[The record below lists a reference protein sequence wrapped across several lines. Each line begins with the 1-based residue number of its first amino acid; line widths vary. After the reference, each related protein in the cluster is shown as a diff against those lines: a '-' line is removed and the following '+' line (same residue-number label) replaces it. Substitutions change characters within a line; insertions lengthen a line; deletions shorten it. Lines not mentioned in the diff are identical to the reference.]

1 MMQQFNLFKAQHP
14 EAVLLFRV
22 GDFYETYGEDA
33 VIASKVL
40 GLVLT
45 KRSNASANSV
55 EMAGFPHHS
64 IESYLS
70 KLVRAGYK
78 VAVCDQLEDPKMT
91 KKLVKRGITELV
103 TPGIAYSDQ
112 LLEQKE
118 NNYLAA
124 LYFNGSE
131 RSGAAFLDISTGS
144 FSIAEGNKDYLE
156 VLLND
161 MAPKEILLQREYVKG
176 FKEHFGEHW
185 YISQMDEWA
194 FNPIACREKLLK
206 QLNVETL
213 KGFGVEG
220 MVNGIT
226 AAGSLLFYLE
236 SNFNAG
242 VAHICSLKRIDR
254 ESFVWMDSFTFR
266 NLEIFSSAAGKEG
279 TTLLQVMDKSLS
291 PQGGRLLR
299 SWLAMPLKS
308 KEEIER
314 RQGVV
319 QYFADFEQ
327 KREAVRELVSQ
338 VGDLERIV
346 ARAAAGKI
354 MPKEV
359 MQLLRGLSMMGPLKS
374 LALEDGVEEL
384 ATLAEGIET
393 FENLRRII
401 GEQMMAEPAS
411 LFGKGDI
418 IANGVDAELD
428 DLRSIARHS
437 KEYLLNLQQQESER
451 SGITSLKVGYNNIF
465 GYYLEVRNTHKDK
478 VPAEWIR
485 KQTLVNAER
494 YITQE
499 LKEYEEKILGA
510 EEKILAIE
518 QRIYA
523 SIVAKIQQEI
533 RAIQQSSAIVAQ
545 IDLLSAFAQ
554 LAVENNYSRPI
565 IDQSLE
571 IEIRQGR
578 HPVIERNM
586 PLGQEYVANDIKLD
600 SQGEQIIILTGP
612 NMAGKSALLRQ
623 TALIVLMAQTGSF
636 VPAAYARIGIV
647 DKVFTRVGAS
657 DNISK
662 GESTFMVEM
671 TETSTILHNLS
682 PRSLVL
688 LDEIGRGTSTFDGM
702 SIAWAIVEYIHQNGQ
717 GAKTL
722 FATHYHEL
730 NELEERYPRI
740 KNYHIAVKEVGNSVI
755 FLRKLLPGGVAHSF
769 GIHVA
774 RMAGMPMQVVE
785 SAQRIL
791 AKLESERGEEAAKSL
806 GRATR
811 PESMQL
817 TLFQLD
823 DPLLLDIKDESA
835 VDLFHDLIDSGKQ
848 SGEQLDGPFFQS
860 FCHDGMVC
868 ICACLC
874 GNFPCLVPC
883 KIVFIHQN
891 SHQFCDRHCRMR
903 II

>member
-359 MQLLRGLSMMGPLKS
+359 MQLLRGLSIMGPLKS

-401 GEQMMAEPAS
+401 GEQMMPEPAS

-823 DPLLLDIKDESA
+823 DPLLLDIKDKLMKMDINTMSP
-835 VDLFHDLIDSGKQ
+835 
-848 SGEQLDGPFFQS
+848 LDAFDALRELKRQMGLK
-860 FCHDGMVC
+860 V
-868 ICACLC
+868 
-874 GNFPCLVPC
+874 
-883 KIVFIHQN
+883 
-891 SHQFCDRHCRMR
+891 
-903 II
+903 

>member
-308 KEEIER
+308 QEEIER

-359 MQLLRGLSMMGPLKS
+359 MQLLRGLSIMGPLKS

-428 DLRSIARHS
+428 DLRRVARHS

-823 DPLLLDIKDESA
+823 DPLLLDIKDKLMKMDINTMSP
-835 VDLFHDLIDSGKQ
+835 
-848 SGEQLDGPFFQS
+848 LDAFDALRELKRQMGLK
-860 FCHDGMVC
+860 V
-868 ICACLC
+868 
-874 GNFPCLVPC
+874 
-883 KIVFIHQN
+883 
-891 SHQFCDRHCRMR
+891 
-903 II
+903 

>member
-131 RSGAAFLDISTGS
+131 RSGVAFLDISTGS

-359 MQLLRGLSMMGPLKS
+359 MQLLRGLSIMGPLKS

-393 FENLRRII
+393 FETLRRII

-418 IANGVDAELD
+418 IANGVDAEPD

-823 DPLLLDIKDESA
+823 DPLLLDIKDKLMKMDINTMSP
-835 VDLFHDLIDSGKQ
+835 
-848 SGEQLDGPFFQS
+848 LDAFDALRELKRQMGLK
-860 FCHDGMVC
+860 V
-868 ICACLC
+868 
-874 GNFPCLVPC
+874 
-883 KIVFIHQN
+883 
-891 SHQFCDRHCRMR
+891 
-903 II
+903 

>member
-131 RSGAAFLDISTGS
+131 RSGVAFLDISTGS

-327 KREAVRELVSQ
+327 KREAVRELVAQ

-359 MQLLRGLSMMGPLKS
+359 MQLLRGLSIMGPLKS

-823 DPLLLDIKDESA
+823 DPLLLDIKDKLMKMDINTMSP
-835 VDLFHDLIDSGKQ
+835 
-848 SGEQLDGPFFQS
+848 LDAFDALRELKRQMGLK
-860 FCHDGMVC
+860 V
-868 ICACLC
+868 
-874 GNFPCLVPC
+874 
-883 KIVFIHQN
+883 
-891 SHQFCDRHCRMR
+891 
-903 II
+903 

>member
-131 RSGAAFLDISTGS
+131 RSGVAFLDISTGS

-327 KREAVRELVSQ
+327 KREAVRELVAQ

-359 MQLLRGLSMMGPLKS
+359 MQLLRGLSIMGPLKS

-401 GEQMMAEPAS
+401 GEQMMAEPDS

-823 DPLLLDIKDESA
+823 DPLLLDIKDKLMKMDINTMSP
-835 VDLFHDLIDSGKQ
+835 
-848 SGEQLDGPFFQS
+848 LDAFDALRELKRQMGLK
-860 FCHDGMVC
+860 V
-868 ICACLC
+868 
-874 GNFPCLVPC
+874 
-883 KIVFIHQN
+883 
-891 SHQFCDRHCRMR
+891 
-903 II
+903 

>member
-1 MMQQFNLFKAQHP
+1 MKSGKKGAETPMMQQFNLFKAQHP

-131 RSGAAFLDISTGS
+131 RSGAAFLDISTGA

-359 MQLLRGLSMMGPLKS
+359 MQLLRGLSIMGPLKS

-823 DPLLLDIKDESA
+823 DPLLLDIKDKLMKMDINTMSP
-835 VDLFHDLIDSGKQ
+835 
-848 SGEQLDGPFFQS
+848 LDAFDALRELKRQMGLK
-860 FCHDGMVC
+860 V
-868 ICACLC
+868 
-874 GNFPCLVPC
+874 
-883 KIVFIHQN
+883 
-891 SHQFCDRHCRMR
+891 
-903 II
+903 

>member
-131 RSGAAFLDISTGS
+131 RSGVAFLDISTGS
-144 FSIAEGNKDYLE
+144 FSIAEGNKDYME

-359 MQLLRGLSMMGPLKS
+359 MQLLRGLSIMGPLKS

-393 FENLRRII
+393 FDTLRRII

-823 DPLLLDIKDESA
+823 DPLLLDIKDKLMKMDINTMSP
-835 VDLFHDLIDSGKQ
+835 
-848 SGEQLDGPFFQS
+848 LDAFDALRELKRQMGLK
-860 FCHDGMVC
+860 V
-868 ICACLC
+868 
-874 GNFPCLVPC
+874 
-883 KIVFIHQN
+883 
-891 SHQFCDRHCRMR
+891 
-903 II
+903 

>member
-131 RSGAAFLDISTGS
+131 RSGVAFLDISTGS

-327 KREAVRELVSQ
+327 KREAVRELVAQ

-359 MQLLRGLSMMGPLKS
+359 MQLLRGLSIMGPLKS

-428 DLRSIARHS
+428 DLRRVARHS

-730 NELEERYPRI
+730 NELEERYSRI

-823 DPLLLDIKDESA
+823 DPLLLDIKDKLMKMDINTMSP
-835 VDLFHDLIDSGKQ
+835 
-848 SGEQLDGPFFQS
+848 LDAFDALRELKRQMGLK
-860 FCHDGMVC
+860 V
-868 ICACLC
+868 
-874 GNFPCLVPC
+874 
-883 KIVFIHQN
+883 
-891 SHQFCDRHCRMR
+891 
-903 II
+903 

>member
-131 RSGAAFLDISTGS
+131 RSGVAFLDISTGS

-308 KEEIER
+308 QEEIER

-359 MQLLRGLSMMGPLKS
+359 MQLLRGLSIMGPLKS

-401 GEQMMAEPAS
+401 GEQMMPEPAS

-823 DPLLLDIKDESA
+823 DPLLLDIKDKLMKMDINTMSP
-835 VDLFHDLIDSGKQ
+835 
-848 SGEQLDGPFFQS
+848 LDAFDALRELKRQMGLK
-860 FCHDGMVC
+860 V
-868 ICACLC
+868 
-874 GNFPCLVPC
+874 
-883 KIVFIHQN
+883 
-891 SHQFCDRHCRMR
+891 
-903 II
+903 